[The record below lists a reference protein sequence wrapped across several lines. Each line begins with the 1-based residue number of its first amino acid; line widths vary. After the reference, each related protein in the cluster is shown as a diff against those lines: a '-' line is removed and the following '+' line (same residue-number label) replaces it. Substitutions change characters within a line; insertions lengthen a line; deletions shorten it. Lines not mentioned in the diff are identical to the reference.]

1 MCSFRAFFA
10 CFALD
15 ILRPGVPAATCLPP
29 THNQGPYDTSLSV
42 TRHKKRPKAACHEDL
57 TPPQAGAHHTPPPA
71 RHRLT
76 SGSSGRARLAMI
88 ASQVGFRL
96 GLGLASPKR
105 KGTRRQHCLRSWI
118 RENSFNCTFHFSPLA
133 TVAPRRAEPPAKSA
147 SSDDGQR
154 RFQATARYAWRQRPA
169 LSLIASMPACRL
181 HSTPT
186 KHILCR
192 RRLHAS
198 PQKGQAW
205 CPKAFRPR
213 R

>member
-1 MCSFRAFFA
+1 M
-10 CFALD
+10 ALGSNPNPKPKPQPKPNPNPN
-15 ILRPGVPAATCLPP
+15 LG
-29 THNQGPYDTSLSV
+29 TSS
-42 TRHKKRPKAACHEDL
+42 R
-57 TPPQAGAHHTPPPA
+57 
-71 RHRLT
+71 
-76 SGSSGRARLAMI
+76 SGSLARSRPRTRSTRGKPSCNKGYKMTPENAVITPLF
-88 ASQVGFRL
+88 SSYRVQLNNNYLHTRL
-96 GLGLASPKR
+96 PDLPVWCPALFSPCYVR
-105 KGTRRQHCLRSWI
+105 V
-118 RENSFNCTFHFSPLA
+118 FHPLA